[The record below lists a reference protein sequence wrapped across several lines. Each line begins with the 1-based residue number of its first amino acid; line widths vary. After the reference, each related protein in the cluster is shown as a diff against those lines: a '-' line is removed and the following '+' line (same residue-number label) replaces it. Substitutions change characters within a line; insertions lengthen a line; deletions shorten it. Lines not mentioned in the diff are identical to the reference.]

1 MNLKIEKQQRKV
13 NETESQFF
21 ENINKINKLLRRQ
34 GKKKREKTQVNNI
47 MNEPGDIMTDP
58 EVIKRIW
65 KYYKPLYVH

>member
-65 KYYKPLYVH
+65 KYYKPLYIH